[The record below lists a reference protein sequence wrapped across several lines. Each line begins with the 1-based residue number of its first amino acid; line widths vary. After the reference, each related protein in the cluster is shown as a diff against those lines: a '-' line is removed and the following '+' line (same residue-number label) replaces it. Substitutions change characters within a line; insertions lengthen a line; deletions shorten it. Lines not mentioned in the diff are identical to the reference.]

1 MDSFNKILEDKLNVA
16 QKTAVEYN
24 ESPQLIFAG
33 AGSGKTRVLTNKIAF
48 LIQHKICPPHHIL
61 AVTFTNKA
69 ANEMKQRLEKM
80 IGDSSKFLNI
90 GTFHSICARILRADA
105 EKLGFQQMYSIYDD
119 ADQVNLIKK
128 IMKRFGI
135 SEKEIHPRQFR
146 SFIEK
151 SKQKM
156 LLPEDVQEN
165 PKYPLE
171 RTYLNLYGEYQK
183 ELKIANAMDFND
195 LLIYPLKIFESHPE
209 ILVKYQKRFQYV
221 LVDEYQD
228 TNMAQF
234 RFVESLAKKHR
245 KLAVV
250 GDDDQSI
257 YGWRGAD
264 IANILQFKEHFPD
277 AKIFKLEQ
285 NYRSTKN
292 ILTGANTII
301 LNNQNRAEKSLWTD
315 GEIGEPIQVVQ
326 CDGDRIES
334 DEIVRILQENIFKQK
349 RKFSDFAILY
359 RTNAQ
364 SRILEEGL
372 RRIGIPYTIVGGI
385 RFYDRKEI
393 KDVMAYLKFAVNPK
407 DNISIKRIINV
418 PPRGIGRT
426 TQDRIESYAE
436 KHGISI
442 FEALGNTEDVGIGL
456 VTKKKV
462 DAFYTLITK
471 FVDLSTR
478 LNGDEFAQIY
488 LEETGLLKYLQ
499 NNGTELAANQLENIH
514 ELLNG
519 ITEFCQTS
527 ESKQIAQFIEE
538 VSLYTDIDQWNDHG
552 NQITLMTLHSAKGLE
567 FPVVFIAGVED
578 GLLPHI
584 QSIEKQE
591 SLDEERRLFYVGM
604 TRARQELFLTYA
616 MKRYSYDGVYYTTPS
631 RFLSE
636 LPENVTAMNY
646 SKIKEKVK
654 TTYCKEV
661 KNSHSHS
668 STFEERSIGSE
679 WKIGQ
684 FVQHRTFGKGKIVSV
699 EGNGDSAKISIIFH
713 GNIRKKL
720 IAKYANL
727 TPV

>member
-1 MDSFNKILEDKLNVA
+1 MQHFDKILEDQLNPA
-16 QKTAVEYN
+16 QKRAVEYN

-33 AGSGKTRVLTNKIAF
+33 AGSGKTRVLTSKIAF
-48 LIQHKICPPHHIL
+48 LIHHNICKSHHIL

-69 ANEMKQRLEKM
+69 ANEMKLRLEEM
-80 IGDSSKFLNI
+80 IGPASKFLNI

-105 EKLGFQQMYSIYDD
+105 NKLGFQQNYSIYDD
-119 ADQVNLIKK
+119 ADQINLIKK

-135 SEKEIHPRQFR
+135 SDKEIHPRQFR

-156 LLPEDVQEN
+156 LLPEDVQAN
-165 PKYPLE
+165 PKFPLE
-171 RTYLNLYGEYQK
+171 RMYLNLYNEYQK

-195 LLIYPLKIFESHPE
+195 LLLYPLKLFEIYPE
-209 ILVKYQKRFQYV
+209 VLEKYQKRFQYV

-292 ILTGANTII
+292 ILTGANTMI

-315 GEIGEPIQVVQ
+315 GAVGEPIQVIQ
-326 CDGDRIES
+326 CDVDRIES
-334 DEIVRILQENIFKQK
+334 EEIVRILQENIFKQK

-359 RTNAQ
+359 RTNMQ

-372 RRIGIPYTIVGGI
+372 RRNGIPYTIVGGI
-385 RFYDRKEI
+385 RFYERKEI
-393 KDVMAYLKFAVNPK
+393 KDAMAYLKLVANPK
-407 DNISIKRIINV
+407 DNVCLKRIINV
-418 PPRGIGRT
+418 PTRGIGKT
-426 TQDRIESYAE
+426 TQDRIEAFAE
-436 KHGISI
+436 KRGLSI
-442 FEALGNTEDVGIGL
+442 FEALASTEDIEIGL
-456 VTKKKV
+456 VAKKKV
-462 DAFYTLITK
+462 SAFYALITK
-471 FVDLSTR
+471 FIDLSTQ

-499 NNGTELAANQLENIH
+499 DDETEQAANQLENIH

-519 ITEFCQTS
+519 ITEFCETS
-527 ESKQIAQFIEE
+527 EDKQIAQFIEE
-538 VSLYTDIDQWNDHG
+538 VSLYTDLDQWNEQG
-552 NQITLMTLHSAKGLE
+552 NQVTLMTLHSSKGLE

-578 GLLPHI
+578 GLLPHSQNI
-584 QSIEKQE
+584 DKQE
-591 SLDEERRLFYVGM
+591 LLDEERRLFYVGM
-604 TRARQELFLTYA
+604 TRARQELFLTYT
-616 MKRYSYDGVYYTTPS
+616 MKRYRYDGVYHATPS

-636 LPENVTAMNY
+636 LPKNVTAMNY
-646 SKIKEKVK
+646 SRIKERVK
-654 TTYCKEV
+654 TIYRKEV
-661 KNSHSHS
+661 NNSHQFKE
-668 STFEERSIGSE
+668 TFEERFVSSE

-684 FVQHRTFGKGKIVSV
+684 FVHHRIFGKGKIVSV

-713 GNIRKKL
+713 GDVRKKL

-727 TPV
+727 TPI